1 MLITLHHSVSFTE
14 DGVEALLALS
24 HGDMRRVINIAQ
36 VALVKRWHLGD
47 IDGIWNR
54 GCGNCV

>member
-47 IDGIWNR
+47 IDGVWNR
-54 GCGNCV
+54 GCGNGV